1 MKSTPIR
8 EVWKRLVA
16 VAQEL
21 GYRVERAAGEIG
33 LSRHGTKRITVGDW
47 GTLARDTAVLAHEI
61 GHSLQYTQG
70 SEEERS
76 RLMSAARLSQY
87 FGAMDEIIPYE
98 RDATMRGLR
107 LMRSLGASRRAL
119 RTAVRTLHWA
129 YNNYIGV
136 L

>member
-21 GYRVERAAGEIG
+21 GYRVERAADETG
-33 LSRHGTKRITVGDW
+33 LSHHGTKRITVGDW

-70 SEEERS
+70 SEEER
-76 RLMSAARLSQY
+76 RLMSAARLRHY
-87 FGAMDEIIPYE
+87 FGAADEIIPYE

-119 RTAVRTLHWA
+119 RTAVRTLHRA
-129 YNNYIGV
+129 YNTFV
-136 L
+136 EAL